1 MKTKKGLI
9 IVLSGPSG
17 VGKGTVRK
25 KLMENEDLK
34 LVFSISMTTR
44 LPRQGEKDG
53 VDYFFVT
60 EEVFDQNL
68 KNNNF
73 LEHATF
79 VNNRYGTP
87 KDYVEKL
94 LDKGYNVFI
103 EIDVQGALQVKENVK
118 GDNLVLVFLIP
129 PSIEELENR
138 IRSRGTEEEA
148 TIQKRLKRA
157 KEELIM
163 QKHYDFIVINDTVEQ
178 AAKDIEAIILN
189 RLK

>member
-60 EEVFDQNL
+60 EDVFDQNL

-189 RLK
+189 KLI

>member
-53 VDYFFVT
+53 VYYFFVT

-189 RLK
+189 KLK

>member
-60 EEVFDQNL
+60 EDVFDQNL

-73 LEHATF
+73 LEYATF

-189 RLK
+189 KLK

>member
-73 LEHATF
+73 LEYATF

-189 RLK
+189 KLK

>member
-34 LVFSISMTTR
+34 LFFSISMTTR

>member
-60 EEVFDQNL
+60 EDVFDQNL

-138 IRSRGTEEEA
+138 IRSRGTEEEG

>member
-60 EEVFDQNL
+60 EDVFDQNL

-157 KEELIM
+157 KEELIK
-163 QKHYDFIVINDTVEQ
+163 QKHYEYIVINDTVEQ

>member
-60 EEVFDQNL
+60 EDVFDQNL

-163 QKHYDFIVINDTVEQ
+163 QKHYDFIVINETVEQ

-189 RLK
+189 KLK

>member
-1 MKTKKGLI
+1 
-9 IVLSGPSG
+9 
-17 VGKGTVRK
+17 
-25 KLMENEDLK
+25 ME
-34 LVFSISMTTR
+34 
-44 LPRQGEKDG
+44 
-53 VDYFFVT
+53 
-60 EEVFDQNL
+60 
-68 KNNNF
+68 
-73 LEHATF
+73 
-79 VNNRYGTP
+79 TP
-87 KDYVEKL
+87 KDYIEKL

-129 PSIEELENR
+129 PSIKELENR

-189 RLK
+189 KLK

>member
-60 EEVFDQNL
+60 EDVFDQNL

>member
-60 EEVFDQNL
+60 EDVFDQNL

-189 RLK
+189 KLK

>member
-189 RLK
+189 KLK

>member
-73 LEHATF
+73 LEYATF

-129 PSIEELENR
+129 PSIKELENR

-189 RLK
+189 KLK

>member
-60 EEVFDQNL
+60 EDVFDQNL

-163 QKHYDFIVINDTVEQ
+163 QKHYDFIVINETVEQ